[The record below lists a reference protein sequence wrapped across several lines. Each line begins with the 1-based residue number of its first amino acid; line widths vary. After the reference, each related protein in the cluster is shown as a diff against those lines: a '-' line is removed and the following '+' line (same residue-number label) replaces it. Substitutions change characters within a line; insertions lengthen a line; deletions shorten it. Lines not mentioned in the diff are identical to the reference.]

1 MILYI
6 VLFAVWVIVV
16 LAVLRWSSKAI
27 DQQNATI
34 EDLRSSLASSKAEMS
49 ALTEQ
54 LTLAKNTP
62 WVRCVECR
70 KMVEESDAVEQ
81 AMGVWECSHCGDFF
95 CRACGSLECPDCE
108 SCIRGCLWAAK
119 ANQVCKCADK
129 AGVGAQPTN
138 LFPPRG
144 VNGDD

>member
-16 LAVLRWSSKAI
+16 LAALRLLIKLV

-34 EDLRSSLASSKAEMS
+34 EDLRSSLASSKAEVS

-70 KMVEESDAVEQ
+70 KMVEESEAVEQ

-95 CRACGSLECPDCE
+95 CRACGSLECTDCE

-129 AGVGAQPTN
+129 ETVGAQPTK
-138 LFPPRG
+138 LFSPRG
-144 VNGDD
+144 INGTG